1 MKTPSR
7 HLLALFATMT
17 LAACA
22 TAPRPSAGTAT
33 LPLPEMITVA
43 VGPCFGFCPVYSTTI
58 TPDGVVRFDGQ
69 RHTAVL
75 GVRMRSVGVVAYR
88 ALARELTAFRPVSG
102 TEAVVDCTAAV
113 SDTSPF
119 TVTWIEA
126 AGHKTMA
133 TVQSG
138 CPGGPGQALGELL
151 RGLPDRLG
159 TGEWAKQTTRP
170 GTSRG

>member
-1 MKTPSR
+1 MKTLSF
-7 HLLALFATMT
+7 HIIALGATMT

-22 TAPRPSAGTAT
+22 TTPGPDALAAT
-33 LPLPEMITVA
+33 RQNAETITVA
-43 VGPCFGFCPVYSTTI
+43 VGPCFGFCPVYSTAI
-58 TPDGVVRFDGQ
+58 APDGVVRFDGQ

-75 GVRMRSVGVVAYR
+75 GVRTRSVGVADYR
-88 ALARELTAFRPVSG
+88 ALVRELEAFRPASG

-113 SDTSPF
+113 SDTSAF
-119 TVTWIEA
+119 TVTWTGA
-126 AGHKTMA
+126 AGDKTTA

-138 CPGGPGQALGELL
+138 CPGGPGRALVELL
-151 RGLPDRLG
+151 RSLPDRLG